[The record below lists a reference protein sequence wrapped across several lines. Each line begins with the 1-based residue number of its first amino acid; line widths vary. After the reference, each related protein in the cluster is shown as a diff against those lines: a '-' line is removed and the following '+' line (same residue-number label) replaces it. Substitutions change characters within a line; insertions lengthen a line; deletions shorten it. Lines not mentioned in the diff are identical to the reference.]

1 MSIASL
7 RELRLAR
14 LRPARVKL
22 VTLDCPRP
30 RWRWLLDDPE
40 IVWLPSR
47 TDVRAHDLRPLI
59 GLEVTAF
66 VDSLDRRSAEVCEA
80 VESAGGVLIG
90 IADGVQAQVMDR
102 HPWSQYANSLGDW
115 RELVAPWLVY
125 ERNTIWELSDGISH

>member
-14 LRPARVKL
+14 LRPAGVKL

-90 IADGVQAQVMDR
+90 IADGEQAQVMDR
-102 HPWSQYANSLGDW
+102 HPWSRYANSLEDW